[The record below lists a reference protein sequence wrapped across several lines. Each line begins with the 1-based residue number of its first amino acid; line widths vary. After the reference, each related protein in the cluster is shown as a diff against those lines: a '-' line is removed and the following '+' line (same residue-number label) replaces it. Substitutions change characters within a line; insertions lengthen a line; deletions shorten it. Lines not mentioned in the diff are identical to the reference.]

1 MKKDDLLCLLDV
13 ATNTEENFE
22 MDSMDEKEP
31 MNQAHRVIYESLYG
45 KFEELIENKDRFHD
59 ESASLYK
66 EALEK
71 YEK

>member
-1 MKKDDLLCLLDV
+1 
-13 ATNTEENFE
+13 
-22 MDSMDEKEP
+22 MDEKEP
-31 MNQAHRVIYESLYG
+31 MNQAHRVIYERLYG